1 MEHTR
6 SEQHKDKWTDKFHFW
21 VNHPFK
27 RHTTLKI
34 CLSGMLLRGISKL
47 AFALSF
53 SSTQTSVILWKNN
66 RIVHSQNAPRSRVQC
81 PVSGACQGRSCIFSA
96 IWQREAQTSHLKLH
110 NSQQSHSSCCFN
122 VKGRQITW
130 YSRSSEWKATLYM
143 WDCRLTST
151 RSFIWHTF
159 PFKDNKQCC
168 QERQLSQT

>member
-1 MEHTR
+1 MKHTR

-47 AFALSF
+47 AFEFFFYTNISDTVEKQQDRSL
-53 SSTQTSVILWKNN
+53 TECT
-66 RIVHSQNAPRSRVQC
+66 PSRVQC

-110 NSQQSHSSCCFN
+110 NSQQSHSSCCFHA
-122 VKGRQITW
+122 KGRQITW
-130 YSRSSEWKATLYM
+130 YSRSSEWKATLYL

-151 RSFIWHTF
+151 RSFVWHTF
-159 PFKDNKQCC
+159 PFKDNKQLP
-168 QERQLSQT
+168 ERQLSQT